1 VADPL
6 IRLVATSALVLAL
19 LPTPASTQPADDA
32 IRFGISFGGIGAVAL
47 NVEFMFDSRS
57 IDVAVGTWS
66 FRDVSFSAVGK
77 QYIGDGAFR
86 GHVGAGLWMV
96 VAAPGDER
104 TGMALVLRAPIGF
117 DWEVSD
123 PHAVG
128 AEVNINRG
136 LWVRR
141 PDPED
146 DRPMNR
152 SLPVVP
158 VPGLYYRFER

>member
-1 VADPL
+1 M
-6 IRLVATSALVLAL
+6 TSALLLAL
-19 LPTPASTQPADDA
+19 LPTPTAAQPADDA
-32 IRFGISFGGIGAVAL
+32 IRFGISVGGISTVAL
-47 NVEFMFDSRS
+47 NVEYFFDSRS
-57 IDVAVGTWS
+57 IDIGVGTWS
-66 FRDVSFSAVGK
+66 FRDLSFSVVGK
-77 QYIGDGAFR
+77 QYIGDSAFR

-96 VAAPGDER
+96 VAAPGNDR

-141 PDPED
+141 SDPED
-146 DRPMNR
+146 DLPMNKR
-152 SLPVVP
+152 IVP
-158 VPGLYYRFER
+158 LPGLYYRFER